1 MRLLRRTGG
10 LELCIPH
17 GLTQVAAHTHP
28 HRSGLLCFSAKR
40 IVYRGQG
47 DSERGGTWDENKRK
61 SYLFLCLFVPL
72 NFQLQTR
79 FSIANKSICSSA
91 AKSFSGFVLLIF
103 LDSDFFLL
111 LEASCFTAN
120 LVRLLVTLLPYTLS
134 FQNKAR

>member
-61 SYLFLCLFVPL
+61 SYLLSVKYYISVCVRAVSVCVCVCVCLRVG
-72 NFQLQTR
+72 
-79 FSIANKSICSSA
+79 
-91 AKSFSGFVLLIF
+91 SGKCEPNRI
-103 LDSDFFLL
+103 
-111 LEASCFTAN
+111 EN
-120 LVRLLVTLLPYTLS
+120 
-134 FQNKAR
+134 